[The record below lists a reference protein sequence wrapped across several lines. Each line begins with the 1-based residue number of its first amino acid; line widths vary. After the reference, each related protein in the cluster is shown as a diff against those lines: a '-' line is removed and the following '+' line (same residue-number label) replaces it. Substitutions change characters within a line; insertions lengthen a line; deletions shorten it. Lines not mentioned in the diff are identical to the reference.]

1 MRYNRLALAMLAAS
15 AAAVGLIV
23 ALLHSHGLLTIG
35 DVPDIVS
42 IALPVFLLTALSYW
56 MIRRETRLLSQLGAR
71 MDEVGKAYGLEAI
84 DSGPATEF
92 RRFIERFD
100 RFLQLVNAKVHE
112 LDQQGLEAQ
121 TASRLLAYKHEKAE
135 AVLDAIPEGV
145 LVIDRSGVPAF
156 ANPKVE
162 PLLGV
167 SRQELIGQP
176 AQKWCTNKEV
186 LSLLMRFTQATDPA
200 VHAEGIEFSPA
211 EHPDRRTSVS
221 FYPLFSPRDRATHFG
236 LLVVFRDISR
246 EYVAK
251 QAGAEFVAQ
260 VSHELKTPFSVLA
273 AYSELLM
280 DYHTLPEVERVNAVN
295 VIRDEVER
303 AAALINNLLNIS
315 RLESGS
321 LPVVRQRVK
330 VHDLLRGSFESMSK
344 SAQTKGVALE
354 LKIPPELGSA
364 RLDKD
369 LFRIAIDNLLGNAI
383 KYSDSGDRVTLSAE
397 YLEDRQMRI
406 SVKDQGIGIP
416 AQDRDKVFRKYYRSD
431 SEAASTR
438 GGHGLGLYLAKQ
450 IVELHH
456 GKIGVSSGPEK
467 GTTFTVE
474 FEAQHARLEEVP
486 QA

>member
-23 ALLHSHGLLTIG
+23 AQLHSHGLLTIG

-176 AQKWCTNKEV
+176 AQNGART
-186 LSLLMRFTQATDPA
+186 
-200 VHAEGIEFSPA
+200 
-211 EHPDRRTSVS
+211 RRC
-221 FYPLFSPRDRATHFG
+221 
-236 LLVVFRDISR
+236 
-246 EYVAK
+246 
-251 QAGAEFVAQ
+251 
-260 VSHELKTPFSVLA
+260 
-273 AYSELLM
+273 
-280 DYHTLPEVERVNAVN
+280 
-295 VIRDEVER
+295 
-303 AAALINNLLNIS
+303 
-315 RLESGS
+315 
-321 LPVVRQRVK
+321 
-330 VHDLLRGSFESMSK
+330 
-344 SAQTKGVALE
+344 
-354 LKIPPELGSA
+354 
-364 RLDKD
+364 
-369 LFRIAIDNLLGNAI
+369 
-383 KYSDSGDRVTLSAE
+383 
-397 YLEDRQMRI
+397 
-406 SVKDQGIGIP
+406 
-416 AQDRDKVFRKYYRSD
+416 
-431 SEAASTR
+431 
-438 GGHGLGLYLAKQ
+438 
-450 IVELHH
+450 
-456 GKIGVSSGPEK
+456 
-467 GTTFTVE
+467 
-474 FEAQHARLEEVP
+474 
-486 QA
+486 